1 LTDHKSH
8 GGGIPMPEFTVK
20 EVRLP
25 ELHLPEIKRDDIV
38 RSLSGLRLPEVDLGK
53 ARNARI
59 KVPTVTLTGSDVG
72 KLVAAGAAVARMAQ
86 PGSKRRGWLRGAFG
100 RRSPGPVARLIQP
113 RKRRSR
119 WPIVI
124 VAVAAVAVAAWAL
137 LRRPAVRQRVDD
149 LAQDARERFETM
161 RADEPRL
168 DVQADEPTTTTG
180 FEGMAASDAE
190 GFVNATED
198 AGAAT
203 TDTTNDTPAFEEA
216 GKPH

>member
-1 LTDHKSH
+1 
-8 GGGIPMPEFTVK
+8 MPEFTVK

-38 RSLSGLRLPEVDLGK
+38 RSLSGMRLPEVDLGK

-59 KVPTVTLTGSDVG
+59 KVPMVTLTGSDVG

-86 PGSKRRGWLRGAFG
+86 PASKRGGWLREGFG
-100 RRSPGPVARLIQP
+100 RRSRGPVARLIQP

-124 VAVAAVAVAAWAL
+124 VAIGAVAVAAWAL

-161 RADEPRL
+161 RAGEPQL
-168 DVQADEPTTTTG
+168 DVEADEPTTTG
-180 FEGMAASDAE
+180 AYEEMASSEAE

-198 AGAAT
+198 AAT
-203 TDTTNDTPAFEEA
+203 TVETTDDAPAFEEA

>member
-1 LTDHKSH
+1 
-8 GGGIPMPEFTVK
+8 MPEFTVK

-38 RSLSGLRLPEVDLGK
+38 RSLSGMRLPDVDLGK
-53 ARNARI
+53 ARNVRI

-72 KLVAAGAAVARMAQ
+72 RLLAAGAAVVRIARPA
-86 PGSKRRGWLRGAFG
+86 PKRRWLRGGTG
-100 RRSPGPVARLIQP
+100 RRSASPVARLMQP
-113 RKRRSR
+113 RTRRSR

-124 VAVAAVAVAAWAL
+124 VAVAAVAIAAWAL

-161 RADEPRL
+161 RADEPHL
-168 DVQADEPTTTTG
+168 DVEADEPTATTG
-180 FEGMAASDAE
+180 FEGLASSEAD

-203 TDTTNDTPAFEEA
+203 PSTGDETAAFEEA
-216 GKPH
+216 GRPH

>member
-1 LTDHKSH
+1 
-8 GGGIPMPEFTVK
+8 MPEFTVK

-38 RSLSGLRLPEVDLGK
+38 RSLSGIRLPDVDLGK
-53 ARNARI
+53 ARSARI
-59 KVPTVTLTGSDVG
+59 KVPAVTLTSSDVG
-72 KLVAAGAAVARMAQ
+72 KLVAAGAAVARMAR
-86 PGSKRRGWLRGAFG
+86 PAPKGRRWLRGGFG
-100 RRSPGPVARLIQP
+100 RRSAGPITRLMQS
-113 RKRRSR
+113 RTRRSR

-124 VAVAAVAVAAWAL
+124 VAIAVGVAAWAL

-149 LAQDARERFETM
+149 LAQDARERFETL
-161 RADEPRL
+161 RAAEPQL
-168 DVQADEPTTTTG
+168 EIEVDEPT
-180 FEGMAASDAE
+180 MAAGFDGASSEAE

-203 TDTTNDTPAFEEA
+203 PGATDDSPAFEEA